1 MQVTVENVGSLE
13 RKITVGIPAA
23 QIQSALDKRLN
34 EVSRTVKLDGFRP
47 GKVPMKVVKKRFG
60 EAVRGEVI
68 EKTIQDTIFEAL
80 NQEKINPAGMPS
92 IESIK
97 ADEGQDL
104 EYVAKFE
111 VFPEITLKE
120 FSDISIEKRES
131 DVQDKD
137 FEERMEQL
145 RKNAKEWKE
154 TDRAAKEGDQVII
167 DYKGTKDGEAF
178 EGGSAEDS
186 PLELGSGSMIPGFED
201 GIAGMKAGE
210 EKDLNLSFPED
221 YHAEELKGQKVVF
234 HISLKQVNE
243 ASIPELDDELAKKFG
258 VDDGLEALKTQVRES
273 MERELEQAIKGDIKQ
288 QVMDELMRLH
298 EVDVPQAVI
307 GQQIQIMK
315 RQMVQQFGGAQI
327 DPSIFPDDMFA
338 DKAKENAALSLV
350 LSKIIEAKSLA
361 VTREAVK
368 DYIEKMA
375 EGYPDQKEEIV
386 KYYMNDKQ
394 RHAEIEAVVLEEKLV
409 ELVLSE
415 AKVSTKKLDFSEAI
429 APRKQEEI

>member
-1 MQVTVENVGSLE
+1 MQVTVENVSNLE

-111 VFPEITLKE
+111 VFPEISLSE
-120 FSDISIEKRES
+120 FTQISIEKRES
-131 DVQDKD
+131 EVQDND
-137 FEERMEQL
+137 FDERLEQI
-145 RKNAKEWKE
+145 RSNAKEWKE
-154 TDRAAKEGDQVII
+154 VARAAKNGDQVII

-178 EGGSAEDS
+178 DGGSAEDS
-186 PLELGSGSMIPGFED
+186 PLELGSGRMIPGFEE
-201 GIAGMKAGE
+201 GIIGMKAGE
-210 EKDLNLSFPED
+210 EKDLKLSFPDD
-221 YHAEELKGQKVVF
+221 YHSEDLKGQKVVF
-234 HISLKQVNE
+234 HVTLKKVNE
-243 ASIPELDDELAKKFG
+243 PFVPELDDELAKKLG
-258 VDDGLEALKTQVRES
+258 VEDGLDSLKKQVRES

-298 EVDVPQAVI
+298 EVDVPQAVV

-315 RQMVQQFGGAQI
+315 RQMIQQFGRAQI

-338 DKAKENAALSLV
+338 DRAKENAALSLV

-368 DYIEKMA
+368 AYIEKMA
-375 EGYPDQKEEIV
+375 EGYPEQKDEIV

-409 ELVLSE
+409 ELVISE
-415 AKVSTKKLDFSEAI
+415 AKVSTKKLDFSEAV
-429 APRKQEEI
+429 APRKKEDL